1 MTKFPI
7 SILFLFF
14 LIFGVSAQ
22 KTKDE
27 FYKSLLGKDSLVDF
41 VLKNRD
47 KYRLQFIVTDI
58 QRDQDGN
65 EEFKTYDFTTGEYF
79 YPASMVK
86 LPTAVAMMEI
96 LDSLEL
102 SKNCYIKM
110 NSDVNC
116 GNNEFA
122 EMTKKRNIPIQLAIE
137 DMLSISDNYCYS
149 LFFHAVTPKVLNN
162 KLLERQLIDTKIYSS
177 FSGCPRGKQVQTH
190 SYNLFLPDG
199 GLAIS
204 HPRTYLDSLNYMYR
218 LPYSKDKLVGK
229 YQIEN
234 TKKVEKPYDFNYHLD
249 YPLKDIHGTVF
260 RLIFPQH
267 VQKDERFKLSFD
279 SRKYLLKCMGNFPR
293 EMKNKIYHD
302 NNQYPDNYYKYSI
315 IGNKP
320 ELAASGRYRI
330 FSKIGISYGF
340 VTESAYVVDFEN
352 QKDFMVSISI
362 YVNDDDVMNDNVYEY
377 SKIARPFIANFT
389 RLIQDSLPETSTEQ
403 SLAAYDYFNLLKEIM
418 SGN

>member
-7 SILFLFF
+7 TILFLLF

-65 EEFKTYDFTTGEYF
+65 EDFKTYDYTTGEYF

-96 LDSLEL
+96 LDSLGL

-110 NSDVNC
+110 NSDVSC
-116 GNNEFA
+116 GNNVFA
-122 EMTKKRNIPIQLAIE
+122 EMTQKRNIPIQLAIE
-137 DMLSISDNYCYS
+137 DMLSISDNYYYS
-149 LFFHAVTPKVLNN
+149 LFFHAVTPKTLND
-162 KLLERQLIDTKIYSS
+162 KLLDRQLVDTKIYSS
-177 FSGCPRGKQVQTH
+177 FSGCPRGKEVQTH

-199 GLAIS
+199 KLANS
-204 HPRTYLDSLNYMYR
+204 YPRTYLDSSSYIYR

-234 TKKVEKPYDFNYHLD
+234 YKKVAKPYDFNYNLE
-249 YPLKDIHGTVF
+249 YPLKDIHETVF

-267 VQKDERFKLSFD
+267 IDNVERFRLSFE

-302 NNQYPDNYYKYSI
+302 KNQYPDNYYKYAI

-320 ELAASGRYRI
+320 ELASSGRYRI
-330 FSKIGISYGF
+330 FSKIGISHGF
-340 VTESAYVVDFEN
+340 VTESAYIVDFEN

-362 YVNDDDVMNDNVYEY
+362 YVNDDDVMNDNLYEY
-377 SKIARPFIANFT
+377 KKLARPFIANFT
-389 RLIQDSLPETSTEQ
+389 RIIQDSLSKTSTEQ
-403 SLAAYDYFNLLKEIM
+403 SLVSHDYFNFLKEIM
-418 SGN
+418 NGN

>member
-1 MTKFPI
+1 MIKFPI

-14 LIFGVSAQ
+14 FIFGVSAQ
-22 KTKDE
+22 KTKEE

-86 LPTAVAMMEI
+86 LPTAVAMLEI
-96 LDSLEL
+96 LDSLNL

-116 GNNEFA
+116 GNNAFA
-122 EMTKKRNIPIQLAIE
+122 EMTQKQNIPIQLAIE
-137 DMLSISDNYCYS
+137 DMLSISDNYYYS
-149 LFFHAVTPKVLNN
+149 LFFHAITPKILNN
-162 KLLERQLIDTKIYSS
+162 KLHARQLVDTKIYTS
-177 FSGCPRGKQVQTH
+177 FSGCPRGKEVQTH

-199 GLAIS
+199 KLAIS
-204 HPRTYLDSLNYMYR
+204 QPRTYLDSSSYIYR
-218 LPYSKDKLVGK
+218 LPYSKEKLVGK
-229 YQIEN
+229 YQMEN
-234 TKKVEKPYDFNYHLD
+234 NKKVEKPYDFNYHLD
-249 YPLKDIHGTVF
+249 YPLKDIHSTVY

-267 VQKDERFKLSFD
+267 INKVERFKLSFD
-279 SRKYLLKCMGNFPR
+279 SRKHLLKCMGNFPR
-293 EMKNKIYHD
+293 EMKNKTYHD
-302 NNQYPDNYYKYSI
+302 ENHYPDNYYKYAI

-320 ELAASGRYRI
+320 ELAASGRYRT

-340 VTESAYVVDFEN
+340 VTESAYIVDFEN

-362 YVNDDDVMNDNVYEY
+362 YVNDDEVMNDNQYEY
-377 SKIARPFIANFT
+377 KKIARPFIANFT
-389 RLIQDSLPETSTEQ
+389 RIIQESLPKTSTEQ
-403 SLAAYDYFNLLKEIM
+403 SLASYDYFNFLKEIM
-418 SGN
+418 SEN